1 MQIFVQAPS
10 YAPLKPAPSGRH
22 WCLEAVCFT
31 AEHKAT
37 FLRSRQVETSA
48 DRFALA
54 EFGYCA
60 AALLLT
66 FGRCASLLSGSTRL
80 LPDIHTY
87 IHTTHAVPRV
97 GIRSVCVFLGAVTS
111 LLPPDLEQHHGVV
124 HDNILQS
131 LNRASALANRRR
143 PAKEL
148 DPAFFALNQLRLARV
163 VWSRAFHHT
172 DKVEHKLMVTIEHT
186 INYPKIVALML
197 RQL

>member
-1 MQIFVQAPS
+1 MATSSIIACG
-10 YAPLKPAPSGRH
+10 A
-22 WCLEAVCFT
+22 C
-31 AEHKAT
+31 KASRNPVR
-37 FLRSRQVETSA
+37 LRVPRSR
-48 DRFALA
+48 
-54 EFGYCA
+54 
-60 AALLLT
+60 
-66 FGRCASLLSGSTRL
+66 
-80 LPDIHTY
+80 DIAPT
-87 IHTTHAVPRV
+87 
-97 GIRSVCVFLGAVTS
+97 
-111 LLPPDLEQHHGVV
+111 PDLEQHHGIV

-148 DPAFFALNQLRLARV
+148 DPTFFALNQLRLARV